1 MSDKNLIIENKRLN
15 EIIKAV
21 ERQRNEA
28 LAARAHGDATAAL
41 LQEALRESQAAL
53 TAAKAEIEA
62 LKAAGGKTDAADD
75 KPAKKAKNAV

>member
-1 MSDKNLIIENKRLN
+1 MSDKNLFNENKRLN

-53 TAAKAEIEA
+53 TAAKAEIDA
-62 LKAAGGKTDAADD
+62 LKAAAGKADATDD
-75 KPAKKAKNAV
+75 KPAKKAKNAA